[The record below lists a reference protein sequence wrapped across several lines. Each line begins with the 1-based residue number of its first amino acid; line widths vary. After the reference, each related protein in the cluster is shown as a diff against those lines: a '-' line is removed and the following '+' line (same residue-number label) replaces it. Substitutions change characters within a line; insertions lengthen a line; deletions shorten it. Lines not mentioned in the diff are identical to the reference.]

1 MPTKLCYNY
10 DYNYYFFLAGYRRSP
25 LNAISITI
33 TITFS
38 WLVVV
43 LEERLLESPL
53 NVITITFTR
62 GSINKQQWA
71 RLSGKYEPR

>member
-1 MPTKLCYNY
+1 MTLQLLFKEEEDP
-10 DYNYYFFLAGYRRSP
+10 P
-25 LNAISITI
+25 
-33 TITFS
+33 

-43 LEERLLESPL
+43 EERLLESPL